1 MKIMYS
7 YKIVSY
13 STKYENNVYIIYE
26 VFKDLIIYSDGYNI
40 KEIKITDLKNMSI
53 EEIKKLFSKCIRNI
67 GYDIDK
73 FTEIIIKLSI
83 NYENFKNNII
93 DKDVK
98 NDILGIL

>member
-1 MKIMYS
+1 
-7 YKIVSY
+7 
-13 STKYENNVYIIYE
+13 
-26 VFKDLIIYSDGYNI
+26 
-40 KEIKITDLKNMSI
+40 MSI

>member
-1 MKIMYS
+1 MYS

-13 STKYENNVYIIYE
+13 STKYKNNPYVIYD
-26 VFKDLIIYSDGYNI
+26 VFKDLIIYFDGNEI
-40 KEIKITDLKNMSI
+40 KEVKII
-53 EEIKKLFSKCIRNI
+53 ELNKMNYIEIKNLFYKCIKNI